1 MGDESFMYSQKDGED
16 YVFILNHGG
25 VRTTVG
31 RDYFTLSAEP
41 QGEINEQE
49 AVRHL
54 RDWIRNRKA
63 AEELRES
70 RVVSG

>member
-1 MGDESFMYSQKDGED
+1 MGDESFMYSQKEGEN

-31 RDYFTLSAEP
+31 KDYFTLSAEP

-49 AVRHL
+49 AVKYL
-54 RDWIRNRKA
+54 REWIRNRKI
-63 AEELRES
+63 AEKLRES